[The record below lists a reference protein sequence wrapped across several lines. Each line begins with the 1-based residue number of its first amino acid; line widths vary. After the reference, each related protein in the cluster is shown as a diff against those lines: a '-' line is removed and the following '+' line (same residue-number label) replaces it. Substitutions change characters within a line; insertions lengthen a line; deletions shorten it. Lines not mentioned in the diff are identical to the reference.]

1 MNLPKGFDW
10 IPHDLLI
17 DKLDAYS
24 FNRNLVLCIYSS
36 LEKRKQIVRIN
47 SPTSSF
53 NHMLSVIPED
63 SILESNYVRTL
74 FKVALVVNVKLGFTN
89 RFFYNLVILIKQC
102 KMRYLN

>member
-10 IPHDLLI
+10 VPHDLLI

-24 FNRNLVLCIYSS
+24 FNRNLVLCIYSY
-36 LEKRKQIVRIN
+36 LEKRKQIVCIN

-53 NHMLSVIPED
+53 NHMLSVIPE
-63 SILESNYVRTL
+63 ESNYVRTL

>member
-1 MNLPKGFDW
+1 MNLPKDFDW
-10 IPHDLLI
+10 VPHDLLI

-53 NHMLSVIPED
+53 NHMLSVIPE
-63 SILESNYVRTL
+63 ESNYVRTL

>member
-10 IPHDLLI
+10 VPHDLLI

-24 FNRNLVLCIYSS
+24 FNRNLVLCIYSY
-36 LEKRKQIVRIN
+36 LEKRKQIVCIN

-53 NHMLSVIPED
+53 NHMLSVIPE
-63 SILESNYVRTL
+63 ESNYVRTL

-89 RFFYNLVILIKQC
+89 RFFL
-102 KMRYLN
+102 

>member
-1 MNLPKGFDW
+1 MNLPKDFDW
-10 IPHDLLI
+10 VPHDLLI

-53 NHMLSVIPED
+53 NHMLSVIPE
-63 SILESNYVRTL
+63 ESNYVRTL

-89 RFFYNLVILIKQC
+89 RFFL
-102 KMRYLN
+102 

>member
-1 MNLPKGFDW
+1 MNLPKDFDW
-10 IPHDLLI
+10 VPHDLLI

-24 FNRNLVLCIYSS
+24 FNRNLVLCIYSY
-36 LEKRKQIVRIN
+36 LEKRKQIVCIN

-53 NHMLSVIPED
+53 NHMLSVIPE
-63 SILESNYVRTL
+63 ESNYVRTL